1 MAFVCSKTLIPSILY
16 CRVTSAAGVVL
27 VVVVLVVVVVVVVV
41 RFAKQ
46 ENELPILGWY
56 RGD

>member
-1 MAFVCSKTLIPSILY
+1 
-16 CRVTSAAGVVL
+16 VTSAAGVVL